1 MSSIDER
8 IVQMQFDNDQFESGV
23 KTTLNTLDKLKSS
36 LKLQN
41 ATKGFEDVNK
51 SVKGIDLNPLI
62 NSVETVSNRFST
74 LGIIG
79 TTALINITNKAI
91 DAGEKLVKSLS
102 IDQIAAGWSKYADK
116 TAAVQTIMSA
126 TRETW
131 EESAKA
137 LEFEGTQMEFVN
149 EQLDRLNWF
158 TDETSYN
165 FLDMVNNIG
174 KFTNNGVALQD
185 AVESMEGI
193 STWAA
198 LSGANVTDAGRAMYN
213 FSQAM
218 GAGAMKL
225 QDWKSIEN
233 VNMATMEFK
242 QTAIDTALE
251 LGKLKKAE
259 DGMYEATKSIQKGGP
274 TAFGLATFSQS
285 LKDAWFDTEV
295 MTKSLKKFGGFA
307 NELNDFLSTDGIDE
321 YYYTTNRLLDDL
333 DKFSAA
339 DAAGQMEILQKA
351 SQGTGKTVDELREE
365 FEKLNSDEFALG
377 KRAFKAAQEAKTFAE
392 AIDSVKDAVSTGW
405 MNTFELIFGNYE
417 EAKVLWTD
425 LANSLYDIFAEG
437 GNVRNDLLQVW
448 RDLDG
453 RKALIEGFANLFSS
467 LLRMAEPLSNAFHEV
482 FHTGADFV
490 NEMGWKLT
498 VATARFRDFASNLWL
513 TDTAYENL
521 TNTFKGLFTVIKG
534 VLNVFKTIAS
544 ILSVF
549 LQPLNVLADVI
560 FSITGRIGQMIMG
573 AEEAAKKSESLAG
586 FIENIRQKAQLLAD
600 ILTIVIKV
608 IGLLVWSFLD
618 WIETSDI
625 AQRVLDNLRGGL
637 YILAGAFKMAIVLV
651 AKFIV
656 KVVEIAEK
664 VVPRVKQAFT
674 DLWNNLVEA
683 FPGLET
689 VRSKIT
695 SFFKSISKIKGSSE
709 VFDKLRSKIKLLGT
723 KVNPILDNVGKH
735 IWNLLRTIKNFTV
748 ANTPKAFQL
757 LGDAITGLGKVVTS
771 IGAGMGPVFEKLGQ
785 AFGIFIDKIK
795 SLDWDGIAANMQAK
809 ASVIAGVLVS
819 VGSAIWHFIDDF
831 VKAPNKIEF
840 IVDKIKKIID
850 DINKKLQ
857 EIAKDKNIQ
866 ELGQKIQN
874 FVDKIN
880 EAFKGLNP
888 AKFLLFAF
896 GAAMV
901 MTVWKIGTAFEKIGQ
916 FAETAKDL
924 FGITSL
930 IEKLK
935 NAIKATTTITQI
947 ALSISMIAAAL
958 KVISEIPKEDL
969 MRAVKVI
976 GGVAIA
982 LAAISFALSK
992 FNAEKFTANTKSII
1006 YIAGAIGILAAA
1018 LWILSKTA
1026 NIDGLLVKA
1035 GALALIIVAFGA
1047 VAIALN
1053 RFAPEFKASSKGLMA
1068 LAASVLMLTKALDN
1082 ISKTLEKD
1090 NAEQAVET
1098 LIGLMA
1104 TLGVLAVAA
1113 SGVGFGVGFGMMGLV
1128 ASIMMLDLALKYL
1141 LHFGTTADQIMA
1153 NIDKVITVLGILAVI
1168 LMSTR
1173 LAGEHAAQAGVA
1185 ALLISTS
1192 LILLTYAIDQLKG
1205 LDAMEIGPGVVAL
1218 GVLALALGGALKLI
1232 GDAGKHAIKAGI
1244 GALLITAAVMLLTEC
1259 VKSFYELLSATDGQK
1274 FEDKLNNLAWAII
1287 GIVAILGAIALAVKA
1302 SEKAKVG
1309 PLLAMILTLGAI
1321 VGSIA
1326 MLSVV
1331 ASADYVAYGAAI
1343 GGICLSLIALAVAV
1357 AAASKL
1363 SEKAK
1368 LGPLIAMVAG
1378 LGVLIAGLTVLTF
1391 RDSGK
1396 VLLSA
1401 AALGGVMLALGKAAQ
1416 WANKAEKGVKALAV
1430 MAVPLLAAAGSIFLL
1445 STFANVDGLIP
1456 AMVALVGV
1464 MLTIAGAAKWAN
1476 DAEKGAEALK
1486 KMALP
1491 LAVAAGALWL
1501 VTKNNADWKTIAAAA
1516 AAMAGIMLALAKAAQ
1531 WAKGAEASV
1540 KSMAAMSIPL
1550 GVAAAGLYFLGDPSR
1565 NWANILAGAVAL
1577 GGVMVAIAY
1586 AAQVAKGAEGGAG
1599 TLIGAAFA
1607 LIEVAAAMDMFAL
1620 AAVGFAWA
1628 ADTVVNAFIKLG
1640 SMSEEQ
1646 VNRATE
1652 AIKRFGFALGEGL
1665 GNVITGL
1672 GTSLIDGLDILWQK
1686 IEGKLDEWLTPIYN
1700 KALELAIS
1708 AADGFFGGRDDF
1720 VGKVYDL
1727 IKEGADTIENSDDFA
1742 TAAGKLVADFA
1753 EGVGTDKDGKVKSG
1767 AEKILDIAISA
1778 LTGCSEEA
1786 AEAGRN
1792 VLAGFVRGLE
1802 DATLIGQIKNA
1813 ASFAGSLAIGA
1824 LKLVT
1829 KESSPSRVAKGIGEF
1844 FSKGFA
1850 IGIDSKA
1857 DEAYKSG
1864 YNLGYASEKG
1874 AQDGTKKALKEGGG
1888 ASGSYGRAMLPTGAL
1903 RTAVRRETAANNK
1916 ADTETQ
1922 RKKAATEKK
1931 TKDTLNS
1938 LADYGNKAW
1947 GTVKQAAK
1955 GNLDDVDKYVQKT
1968 GASLSSLAQSA
1979 KESGLSWDGFVGSF
1993 KKDGVTGALEYG
2005 KNALNNMTGSLTDS
2019 GEAASSAAGGYSK
2032 AGRAA
2037 GGSAGGIGKATDAA
2051 KKHADVMEFGKG
2063 AIEAYKKMYGETL
2076 LVLSDTSPTDAAKKA
2091 IMALAEATYN
2101 ASLKAKE
2108 SSGVAKEASEDA
2120 KEEIDKIAEAYTKL
2134 RDSIANT
2141 LENQM
2146 DMFKKF
2152 EYDGEK
2158 VTGTEILENM
2168 QSNVDAAKRFEVDMK
2183 RMAEKGFAQPLMEKV
2198 AELGPKGIK
2207 QIEAFL
2213 KMSEEQVERANQLYG
2228 QIVELPYQVT
2238 DKTLA
2243 SWAYAGQMAIQGFA
2257 DGVGNSSEVA
2267 SNKVFDVATQTLSTL
2282 ETTLDEHS
2290 PSRKTFAMGENFS
2303 LGFIEGIAS
2312 KADAIINAVAD
2323 LGKRTL
2329 DNMGIFNDKSVS
2341 IKLGEDICLGLAEGI
2356 KSKTNDVIRAAKEMA
2371 DAVLEATTDVLEIN
2385 SPSRAFEEI
2394 GRYTD
2399 LGFANGISLYSGTV
2413 GKAAEALG
2421 AGAIDHIKSAV
2432 EFISALINEGIDDA
2446 PTITPVL
2453 DLTNLQEGAG
2463 AIDGLLNGTSV
2474 AAAGSIQ
2481 IQNDRNSLVSAMK
2494 DAFSSVMTSET
2505 PAGDITIHVYGAAGQ
2520 DPRAIAEAVEE
2531 RLLVKFNRLRAARA

>member
-608 IGLLVWSFLD
+608 VGLLVWSFLD
-618 WIETSDI
+618 WIETSGI

-695 SFFKSISKIKGSSE
+695 NFFKSISKIKGSSE

-723 KVNPILDNVGKH
+723 KVNPILDKVGKH

-771 IGAGMGPVFEKLGQ
+771 IGTGMGPVFEKLGQ

-866 ELGQKIQN
+866 ELGQKIQS

-880 EAFKGLNP
+880 EAFKGLTP
-888 AKFLLFAF
+888 AKFLLYAFA
-896 GAAMV
+896 ATV
-901 MTVWKIGTAFEKIGQ
+901 VLTVWKIGTAFEKIGQ
-916 FAETAKDL
+916 FADAAKDL

-930 IEKLK
+930 IKKLT

-947 ALSISMIAAAL
+947 ALSIAMIAGAL

-982 LAAISFALSK
+982 LAGISFALSK

-1018 LWILSKTA
+1018 LWILSKTT
-1026 NIDGLLVKA
+1026 NVDGLLVKA
-1035 GALALIIVAFGA
+1035 GALALIIAAFGA

-1053 RFAPEFKASSKGLMA
+1053 RFAPDFKASSKGLMA

-1082 ISKTLEKD
+1082 ISKTLEKG

-1104 TLGVLAVAA
+1104 ALGVLAVAA
-1113 SGVGFGVGFGMMGLV
+1113 SGVGLGVGFGMMGLV

-1153 NIDKVITVLGILAVI
+1153 NIDKILPVFAILATI
-1168 LMSTR
+1168 LLSTR
-1173 LAGEHAAQAGVA
+1173 LAGKHAAQAGVA

-1192 LILLTYAIDQLKG
+1192 LILLSYALERLKG
-1205 LDAMEIGPGVVAL
+1205 MEPKDILPGA
-1218 GVLALALGGALKLI
+1218 LALAGLAIALGGALHLV
-1232 GDAGKHAIKAGI
+1232 GDAGKHAVKAGI
-1244 GALLITAAVMLLTEC
+1244 GALLISAAVMLLIKC
-1259 VKSFYELLSATDGQK
+1259 VESLYSLLSKTTG
-1274 FEDKLNNLAWAII
+1274 FEEKLTNLAMAVGSVAI
-1287 GIVAILGAIALAVKA
+1287 ILGAVALVAKM
-1302 SEKAKVG
+1302 SEKAKAG
-1309 PLLAMILTLGAI
+1309 PILAMILTLGAI
-1321 VGSIA
+1321 VGGIA

-1331 ASADYVAYGAAI
+1331 ASADYKAYAAALA
-1343 GGICLSLIALAVAV
+1343 GIFVSLIALAAAV
-1357 AAASKL
+1357 AAASQM

-1378 LGVLIAGLTVLTF
+1378 LGILIAGLTVLTF

-1396 VLLSA
+1396 VLKSA
-1401 AALGGVMLALGKAAQ
+1401 AALGGVMLALGQAAK
-1416 WANKAEKGVKALAV
+1416 WANNAEKGVKALAV
-1430 MAVPLLAAAGSIFLL
+1430 MAVPLLAAAISLGALATI
-1445 STFANVDGLIP
+1445 ANVDALIP
-1456 AMVALVGV
+1456 AAVALVMVIG
-1464 MLTIAGAAKWAN
+1464 TIAGAAKWAN
-1476 DAEKGAEALK
+1476 DAEKGAKALQ
-1486 KMALP
+1486 KMAVP
-1491 LAVAAGALWL
+1491 LLAAGAALWML
-1501 VTKNNADWKTIAAAA
+1501 KGNSWGQIMPAATA
-1516 AAMAGIMLALAKAAQ
+1516 LALVMVSIAGAAKFAGDAEKAANSLL
-1531 WAKGAEASV
+1531 KMSV
-1540 KSMAAMSIPL
+1540 PL
-1550 GVAAAGLYFLGDPSR
+1550 GVAALGLYALAGK
-1565 NWANILAGAVAL
+1565 NWGEVLPGAVAMGL
-1577 GGVMVAIAY
+1577 VMLAIAS
-1586 AAQVAKGAEGGAG
+1586 AAKVASGAEGGAG

-1652 AIKRFGFALGEGL
+1652 AIKQFGFAIGEGL

-1672 GTSLIDGLDILWQK
+1672 GTSLLDGLDILWQK
-1686 IEGKLDEWLTPIYN
+1686 VLGKMDEWLTPIFN

-1708 AADGFFGGRDDF
+1708 AADGFFDGRDDF

-1727 IKEGADTIENSDDFA
+1727 LKEGADKIEESDDFA

-1778 LTGCSEEA
+1778 LTGCDEDA
-1786 AEAGRN
+1786 AAAGRN

-1813 ASFAGSLAIGA
+1813 ASFAGSLAVGA

-1888 ASGSYGRAMLPTGAL
+1888 ASGSYGRAMLPTGAI
-1903 RTAVRRETAANNK
+1903 RTAVRREVAANNK

-1931 TKDTLNS
+1931 AKETLNT

-1993 KKDGVTGALEYG
+1993 KKGGVTGALEYG
-2005 KNALNNMTGSLTDS
+2005 KNALNNMTESLIDS
-2019 GEAASSAAGGYSK
+2019 GEAASQAAGGYSK
-2032 AGRAA
+2032 AGRSA
-2037 GGSAGGIGKATDAA
+2037 GGSAGGFDKATAA
-2051 KKHADVMEFGKG
+2051 VQRNIDVMEYGEG
-2063 AIEAYKKMYGETL
+2063 AIKAFVERYGETM
-2076 LVLSDTSPTDAAKKA
+2076 LVLSDTSPTEAGKKA
-2091 IMALAEATYN
+2091 IEALARATYE
-2101 ASLKAKE
+2101 AAQATKSAAELAKE
-2108 SSGVAKEASEDA
+2108 SADDTKSEM
-2120 KEEIDKIAEAYTKL
+2120 EKIEEAYLKL
-2134 RDSIANT
+2134 RESIANT
-2141 LENQM
+2141 IENQM
-2146 DMFKKF
+2146 DIFKKF
-2152 EYDGEK
+2152 EYEGDK
-2158 VTGTEILENM
+2158 ITGTEILENM
-2168 QSNVDAAKRFEVDMK
+2168 QSNKDAADRYVQAIQN
-2183 RMAEKGFAQPLMEKV
+2183 MAEKGFAQPLIQKV
-2198 AELGPKGIK
+2198 ADLGPKGIK
-2207 QIEAFL
+2207 TIKAFL
-2213 KMSEEQVERANQLYG
+2213 KMSEEQIERANQLYT
-2228 QIVELPYQVT
+2228 ELVDIPWHGADQVM
-2238 DKTLA
+2238 A
-2243 SWAYAGQMAIQGFA
+2243 GFAYAGQMATQGFA
-2257 DGVGNSSEVA
+2257 DGIGNSSEVA
-2267 SNKVFDVATQTLSTL
+2267 SNKVFDVATQTLYTLESTL
-2282 ETTLDEHS
+2282 EEHS
-2290 PSRKTFAMGENFS
+2290 PSRRTYAMGENFS

-2312 KADAIINAVAD
+2312 KAEAIFNAVAD

-2329 DNMGIFNDKSVS
+2329 ENMGIFNDKSVS

-2356 KSKTNDVIRAAKEMA
+2356 RNKTNDVVLAAEEMA
-2371 DAVLEATTDVLEIN
+2371 TAVIDATEGILDIN
-2385 SPSRAFEEI
+2385 SPSKVFQKI
-2394 GRYTD
+2394 GMYTD
-2399 LGFANGISLYSGTV
+2399 QGFANGLTQYAGMV
-2413 GKAAEALG
+2413 GSAAEALALG
-2421 AGAIDHIKSAV
+2421 AV
-2432 EFISALINEGIDDA
+2432 ENVEDAVNFIGDLLDEGIEEG
-2446 PTITPVL
+2446 PVLTPVL
-2453 DLTNLQEGAG
+2453 DMSGLQMGG
-2463 AIDGLLNGTSV
+2463 GYVNMLNPGSAV
-2474 AAAGSIQ
+2474 NAASAIQ
-2481 IQNDRNSLVSAMK
+2481 IQNDNDRLLSAMR
-2494 DAFSSVMTSET
+2494 
-2505 PAGDITIHVYGAAGQ
+2505 DILTDGSGGNNLYGGVNFTIYGAAGQ